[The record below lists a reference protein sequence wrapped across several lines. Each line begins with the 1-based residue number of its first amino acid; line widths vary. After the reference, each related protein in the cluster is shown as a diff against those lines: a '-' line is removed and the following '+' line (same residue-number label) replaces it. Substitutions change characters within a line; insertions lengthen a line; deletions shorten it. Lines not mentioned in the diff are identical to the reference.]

1 MLELPRVP
9 RPYPLQDNLT
19 SARALLSNDPK
30 SPPGAIVFLLSAW
43 HIIYLT
49 AVQDVS
55 LRGIQVDTHTVNSI
69 APLRATGAF
78 HNVAC

>member
-1 MLELPRVP
+1 MP

-19 SARALLSNDPK
+19 SARALLPNDPK

-43 HIIYLT
+43 RHTYLPDSC
-49 AVQDVS
+49 ARRS

-69 APLRATGAF
+69 APLRATEAF

>member
-1 MLELPRVP
+1 MP

-19 SARALLSNDPK
+19 SAGALLSNDPK